1 MKELADGDAE
11 VRDEYALPSSASLM
25 LTNVDGTLFQQIL
38 IWFFVCVQ
46 ISLCTH
52 RQSSVVISSFQGF
65 TNVWPRQHHELSP
78 LPQSCVLPSVA
89 HGVDPVQHALSVLS
103 QQYLDPVVVSR
114 AQAPRGSHSKG
125 ISGHWKFV

>member
-11 VRDEYALPSSASLM
+11 LREEYALPSSALLM

-46 ISLCTH
+46 ISV
-52 RQSSVVISSFQGF
+52 S
-65 TNVWPRQHHELSP
+65 PRQHHEVSP

-89 HGVDPVQHALSVLS
+89 HGVDPVQHALFSLS

-114 AQAPRGSHSKG
+114 AQAARGSHPKG
-125 ISGHWKFV
+125 ILGHSKFV